1 MKTFR
6 FIYQFVLLLMCTTAC
21 NEYDDSELW
30 DRVNSLDD
38 RVTSIENQLKA
49 LNNDITSISALV
61 GALQNRLYL
70 TNVTTLGDGY
80 TLTFS
85 DGSHITVSDGKD
97 GNNGH

>member
-49 LNNDITSISALV
+49 LNNGKPPIKYPLS
-61 GALQNRLYL
+61 LYL
-70 TNVTTLGDGY
+70 
-80 TLTFS
+80 
-85 DGSHITVSDGKD
+85 
-97 GNNGH
+97 

>member
-49 LNNDITSISALV
+49 HRLV
-61 GALQNRLYL
+61 L
-70 TNVTTLGDGY
+70 
-80 TLTFS
+80 
-85 DGSHITVSDGKD
+85 
-97 GNNGH
+97 